1 MQKLQLELDF
11 VTSGLKT
18 LHRVDLWPGWDREW
32 GRCPRPFLIHPH
44 SHCPC
49 SWMFGGLG

>member
-32 GRCPRPFLIHPH
+32 GRCPPALPDTPTQPL
-44 SHCPC
+44 S
-49 SWMFGGLG
+49 M